1 MSGIRVPLG
10 VRSAWLRAFPGCRM
24 DVLLGSGAGHPD
36 SQGFQLWLVDLHADL
51 EHWDL
56 AGISPPRP
64 CRQLPGPA
72 YHGCSVDVH
81 GPQGVEVA
89 RPLER
94 IGSGFESWLGHLVAV
109 HDYGKM
115 IALSLNLPSLK
126 WRHQCHP
133 VQL

>member
-1 MSGIRVPLG
+1 MCCWG
-10 VRSAWLRAFPGCRM
+10 VGQAILTLRASS
-24 DVLLGSGAGHPD
+24 SGWWISTQIWSTGIL
-36 SQGFQLWLVDLHADL
+36 QGFRPPTPAASSQDQHIMGALWMSMDHM
-51 EHWDL
+51 E
-56 AGISPPRP
+56 
-64 CRQLPGPA
+64 
-72 YHGCSVDVH
+72 
-81 GPQGVEVA
+81 GVEVA

-109 HDYGKM
+109 YDYGKM